1 MCNHS
6 VNDILKTISEED
18 INSMKTILI
27 ELLDESYLLSEER
40 DTNELT
46 ETKTPQFYYEIK
58 EYDSNWPA
66 EKLMINRLILEM

>member
-1 MCNHS
+1 MCNDS

-18 INSMKTILI
+18 INNMKTVLI

-46 ETKTPQFYYEIK
+46 ETKTPRFYYEIK
-58 EYDSNWPA
+58 EYQ
-66 EKLMINRLILEM
+66 K